1 MSQRFEGH
9 NLEEALSHAAD
20 ALGVERYR
28 ISHRVIVEKRGFLG
42 GIKRVVIEAEVDENA
57 TQPPPP
63 PPVELAETPAYAP
76 ARSAAAPGST
86 RAPGGGRGGGGGHD
100 RGRSGGGRRDRG
112 DRSRAGH
119 DSRSGYESR
128 GGRGG
133 SQSHGRDHGHGR
145 RRDQEDDLQPGDFE
159 NAMLEDAPDQG
170 TESQAAAKARAWCG
184 QVVTLTQLD
193 LVVRT
198 EENEQQI
205 IVRFYGT
212 DARRLL
218 EHHGEL
224 LDAMQVLANKA
235 LVGRRV
241 EKEIEFDC
249 GAFKA
254 RRTEDL
260 GQKARDVADRVRHD
274 GHEQLLPAMSPI
286 ERRIVHLALRDDADV
301 TTESRGDGF
310 FKRVAIILRPQSEET
325 GSES

>member
-9 NLEEALSHAAD
+9 NLEEALNHAAD
-20 ALGVERYR
+20 TLGVERYR

-42 GIKRVVIEAEVDENA
+42 GIKRVVIEAELDENA
-57 TQPPPP
+57 TQPSPPP
-63 PPVELAETPAYAP
+63 HAELAETPAYTP
-76 ARSAAAPGST
+76 APGEAST
-86 RAPGGGRGGGGGHD
+86 SGEGRGAGGGHD

-112 DRSRAGH
+112 DRSRGGR

-133 SQSHGRDHGHGR
+133 NQMHGGDHGHGR
-145 RRDQEDDLQPGDFE
+145 RRDQDDDLQPGDFE
-159 NAMLEDAPDQG
+159 NAMLEDAPEQG
-170 TESQAAAKARAWCG
+170 TESEAAAKARAWCG
-184 QVVTLTQLD
+184 QVVTLTRLD

-205 IVRFYGT
+205 VVRFYGT

-235 LVGRRV
+235 LVGRRL
-241 EKEIEFDC
+241 EKEIEFEC

-260 GQKARDVADRVRHD
+260 GQKARDAADRVRHD

-310 FKRVAIILRPQSEET
+310 FKRVAIIPRPRSEET